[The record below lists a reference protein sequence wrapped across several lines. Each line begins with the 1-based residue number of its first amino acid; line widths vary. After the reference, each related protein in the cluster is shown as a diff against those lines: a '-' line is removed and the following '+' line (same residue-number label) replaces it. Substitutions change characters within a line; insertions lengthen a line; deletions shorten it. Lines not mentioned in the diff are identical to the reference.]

1 MLFLIPTQ
9 IYYLNLILI
18 FSIHLSPPHNK
29 SKKKFPHIPPTPKHH
44 IPPGEQFQG
53 EQKINKIDA
62 TKSGGM
68 EYTGFEVKKTVYAP
82 AGDKFTGETKVDKV
96 DYHRS
101 GDQPLNNFPC
111 QATTVEKKGKPWVPK
126 HLRPD
131 AVQASGQAY
140 NAFPTESTAVPKQGS
155 SFTGAQPVNK
165 IDATKSGGMEY
176 QGMNLKK

>member
-1 MLFLIPTQ
+1 MSTYSANF
-9 IYYLNLILI
+9 
-18 FSIHLSPPHNK
+18 NK
-29 SKKKFPHIPPTPKHH
+29 GSFEQTVDKVSVPKK
-44 IPPGEQFQG
+44 GEQFQG